1 MNTFYFINLENEL
14 KYRQQKWRIEM
25 ITFGETSKHTAP
37 SEVSCSIIV
46 YYFIN
51 SLKLL

>member
-1 MNTFYFINLENEL
+1 LILLGIKIYVGSTDINLENEL

-37 SEVSCSIIV
+37 SEVSCSI
-46 YYFIN
+46 
-51 SLKLL
+51 